1 MTNADS
7 PLVCFVI
14 SPIGDPLAEPG
25 SDARRTYEESI
36 QTFEKII
43 QPACTH
49 VEIEN
54 PIRADAMLRQ
64 GEITEQVFRHLKS
77 ADIVIADVTGAN
89 PNVMYELGL
98 RHTTTLLTIQ
108 IGEKERLPF
117 DVSVIRTIQFGRTEG
132 GYIDARNALS
142 AALEHG
148 LVHGSDPLTATRV
161 FSAGVAQADSEPSD
175 DEIVAVDEPGSLE
188 ILADMEEALPQLVST
203 IETFGSIAQ
212 ELTALSSSSTE
223 EINQSDQTGGGAR
236 GRLMVA
242 ARFGERLDDPVGRME
257 DLALAFSHDIDRVDA
272 GVRLILD
279 AIAQGDDAIAQGD
292 DESLNQPESAEFVK
306 TIVDTSAQTL
316 EFHDI
321 VESSRPA
328 LRQLGQLA
336 APLRARTQRLDE
348 AYRMIASRRDVFEQW
363 SERASAL
370 LPDGDTS
377 CASA

>member
-36 QTFEKII
+36 QTLEKII

-49 VEIEN
+49 VGIEN

-108 IGEKERLPF
+108 IGENERLPF
-117 DVSVIRTIQFGRTEG
+117 DVSAIRTIQFGRTEG
-132 GYIDARNALS
+132 GYIDARNALI

-148 LVHGSDPLTATRV
+148 LAYGSDPLTATRV
-161 FSAGVAQADSEPSD
+161 FSGDIAQGGGEPSD

-188 ILADMEEALPQLVST
+188 ILADMEEALPQLAST

-212 ELTALSSSSTE
+212 ELTALANSTTE
-223 EINQSDQTGGGAR
+223 ETNQSDQTGGGAR

-257 DLALAFSHDIDRVDA
+257 DLALPFSHDVDRVDA
-272 GVRLILD
+272 GVGLIL
-279 AIAQGDDAIAQGD
+279 DAIAQGD
-292 DESLNQPESAEFVK
+292 DESLNQPESAGFVT
-306 TIVDTSAQTL
+306 TIVTVSAQML
-316 EFHDI
+316 EFHG
-321 VESSRPA
+321 VLASSRPA
-328 LRQLGQLA
+328 FRQLGQLA
-336 APLRARTQRLDE
+336 APLRARAERLDQ
-348 AYRMIASRRDVFEQW
+348 AFQVIASRRDVFERW
-363 SERASAL
+363 SERARAL

-377 CASA
+377 SASA